1 MSFTGSASVCPGAGY
16 AWIRQEGMSSPG
28 GTSAAA
34 DAGVNMAAFIGITV
48 GMVSMFLMVM
58 VKLLRYQ
65 PFYENVRWLIC
76 GGLAVLG
83 LVLVVA
89 GFFSRQRPRLKLEEG
104 EQASSPFLLANVA
117 YWGFLFLLFGGAV
130 AFVSPGTRI
139 ARAAE
144 AKPRNSVAKPIFSMK
159 PRFSISETGALPHA
173 ATAAAAATNQLAT
186 LKLQGILYDKVKP
199 SAIINGRTYFVGDG
213 LRDAKIAS
221 IEPSEVVV
229 ELNGQKRTLRL
240 GE

>member
-1 MSFTGSASVCPGAGY
+1 MP
-16 AWIRQEGMSSPG
+16 SPG

-34 DAGVNMAAFIGITV
+34 EAGVNVSASIGVTV

-58 VKLLRYQ
+58 LKILRYQ
-65 PFYENVRWLIC
+65 PFYENDRWLIC

-83 LVLVVA
+83 LVLVIA
-89 GFFSRQRPRLKLEEG
+89 GSFLSRRPRPKLEEG
-104 EQASSPFLLANVA
+104 EQASSPFILANVA

-130 AFVSPGTRI
+130 TFVSPKARI

-144 AKPRNSVAKPIFSMK
+144 ARPTNSIAKPIVAMDPK
-159 PRFSISETGALPHA
+159 FSIVEKDPAHA
-173 ATAAAAATNQLAT
+173 ATAATAATNQLAA
-186 LKLQGILYDKVKP
+186 LKLQGIVYDKVKP

-213 LRDAKIAS
+213 LRDAKVVA

>member
-1 MSFTGSASVCPGAGY
+1 ML
-16 AWIRQEGMSSPG
+16 
-28 GTSAAA
+28 
-34 DAGVNMAAFIGITV
+34 
-48 GMVSMFLMVM
+48 SMFLMVM
-58 VKLLRYQ
+58 LKSLRYQ
-65 PFYENVRWLIC
+65 PFYENNRWLIC

-83 LVLVVA
+83 LTLVVA
-89 GFFSRQRPRLKLEEG
+89 GSFLSRRPRPKLEEG
-104 EQASSPFLLANVA
+104 ERASSPFLLANVA

-130 AFVSPGTRI
+130 TFVSPKARI

-144 AKPRNSVAKPIFSMK
+144 ARPTNSIAKPIVALNPK
-159 PRFSISETGALPHA
+159 FSIVEKSPSPVH
-173 ATAAAAATNQLAT
+173 AAAAAAAVATNQLAA
-186 LKLQGILYDKVKP
+186 LKLQGIVYDKLKP

-213 LRDAKIAS
+213 LRDAKIVS

>member
-1 MSFTGSASVCPGAGY
+1 MSMG
-16 AWIRQEGMSSPG
+16 
-28 GTSAAA
+28 
-34 DAGVNMAAFIGITV
+34 AFIGVTV
-48 GMVSMFLMVM
+48 GMVSMFLMVTL
-58 VKLLRYQ
+58 KSLRYQ
-65 PFYENVRWLIC
+65 PLYENDRWLIC

-83 LVLVVA
+83 LVFVVA
-89 GFFSRQRPRLKLEEG
+89 GFFSSQRPRLKLEEG

-130 AFVSPGTRI
+130 ALVSPKTRM

-144 AKPRNSVAKPIFSMK
+144 AKPTNSIAKPIVAMNPK
-159 PRFSISETGALPHA
+159 FSIVEGAPPPAHA
-173 ATAAAAATNQLAT
+173 AAATAAATNQLAT
-186 LKLQGILYDKVKP
+186 LKLQGIVYDKVKP

-213 LRDAKIAS
+213 LRDAKVVS

-229 ELNGQKRTLRL
+229 ELNGQNRTLRL